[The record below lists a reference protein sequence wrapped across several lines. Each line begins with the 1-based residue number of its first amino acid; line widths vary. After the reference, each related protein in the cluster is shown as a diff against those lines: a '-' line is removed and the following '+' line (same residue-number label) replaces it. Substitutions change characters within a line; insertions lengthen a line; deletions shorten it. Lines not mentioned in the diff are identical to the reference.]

1 MYGEVNRILKNFKES
16 EDYLL
21 LSCNFELHSPYVFYS
36 LGLLY
41 NEIKEYKYAIN
52 FFKLFNQLID
62 NSEVHFNLAKNY
74 FLDKKYV
81 NAGKEINKAIELNKN
96 IIEYYIFRKNLYNF
110 IGLKESANKD
120 EIIINNLINNNN

>member
-1 MYGEVNRILKNFKES
+1 MNNMGSFFDSYG
-16 EDYLL
+16 D
-21 LSCNFELHSPYVFYS
+21 LHT
-36 LGLLY
+36 
-41 NEIKEYKYAIN
+41 IIN

-96 IIEYYIFRKNLYNF
+96 IIEYYIFRKKLYNF
-110 IGLKESANKD
+110 IGLKESTIKD